1 MDHVLYPSDEE
12 LVAKARNHD
21 KQAFTE
27 LFDRYKNRILGY
39 LYRYTRDYH
48 LAEDLTV
55 ETFLSV
61 YNNIA
66 FYEER
71 SRFLSWLY
79 TIATNCA
86 KKELRKRRY
95 RVEVPLD
102 EPVMSEDD
110 KITFADYVSDEKLRP
125 DYAAREN
132 EFKELI
138 YKIVDAMDEK
148 YRRVLQLCDIEGLD
162 YKEAARALGTNPITV
177 GTRLRRARRALC
189 EALKRYDIQL

>member
-1 MDHVLYPSDEE
+1 MDHMLHPSDEE
-12 LVAKARNHD
+12 LVARARKKD

-39 LYRYTRDYH
+39 LYRYTHDYH

-66 FYEER
+66 FYEEK
-71 SRFLSWLY
+71 SKFLSWLY

-86 KKELRKRRY
+86 KKELRKKRY
-95 RVEVPLD
+95 RTEVSLD
-102 EPVMSEDD
+102 EPIMSEDG
-110 KITFADYVSDEKLRP
+110 KIKLADFVSDEKTRP

-148 YRRVLQLCDIEGLD
+148 YKSVLLLCDIEGLN
-162 YKEAARALGTNPITV
+162 YKEAAKTLGINPITV
-177 GTRLRRARRALC
+177 GTRLRRARKALY
-189 EALKRYDIQL
+189 EALKRYDIKF